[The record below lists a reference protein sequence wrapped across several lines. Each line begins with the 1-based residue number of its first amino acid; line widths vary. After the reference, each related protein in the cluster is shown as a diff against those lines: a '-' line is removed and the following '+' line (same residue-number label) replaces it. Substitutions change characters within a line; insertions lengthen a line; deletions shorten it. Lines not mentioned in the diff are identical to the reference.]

1 MAEDDI
7 RRTSIVISNP
17 LGEDTSVMRTTALP
31 SMMEVLARNNNMGN
45 DNVALFEMASTY
57 IPDADPTNLPAEGTS
72 LVIGMYGNADFY
84 KLKGVLENI
93 FALAG
98 VGANYT
104 ACGCNTAFHPGRC
117 ATVSVGEAEVAVMGQ
132 IHPLVAE
139 NYDMSMPVYAAVIDF
154 DKLFSVAK
162 QEKHYT
168 PLPKY
173 PASTRDFS
181 FVCDESL
188 EVGKIFESVRR
199 AGAKL
204 VEDVK
209 LFDIY
214 RGVQVGE
221 GKKSVS
227 IRVTLRAADRTL
239 TVEETEKAARKILG
253 DLEHKLG
260 ITLR

>member
-1 MAEDDI
+1 
-7 RRTSIVISNP
+7 
-17 LGEDTSVMRTTALP
+17 
-31 SMMEVLARNNNMGN
+31 
-45 DNVALFEMASTY
+45 
-57 IPDADPTNLPAEGTS
+57 
-72 LVIGMYGNADFY
+72 
-84 KLKGVLENI
+84 
-93 FALAG
+93 
-98 VGANYT
+98 
-104 ACGCNTAFHPGRC
+104 
-117 ATVSVGEAEVAVMGQ
+117 MGQ
-132 IHPLVAE
+132 IHPLATE
-139 NYDMSMPVYAAVIDF
+139 NYDISMPVYAAVIDF

-209 LFDIY
+209 LFDIS